1 VIGKSL
7 AVEWVDFARANTVS
21 PGFIESGLT
30 GAVSEDIKDTLREK
44 TPIKLVISYYTTLP
58 ISSEYLFLDSTN
70 NYTLRRIGDLY
81 EMKGAYLYLASDA
94 SSFVTGTDIVADGG
108 YRLW

>member
-1 VIGKSL
+1 MILGKSL
-7 AVEWVDFARANTVS
+7 AVEWVEFARANTVS

-30 GAVSEDIKDTLREK
+30 GAVSEEIKESLREK
-44 TPIKLVISYYTTLP
+44 TPLQC
-58 ISSEYLFLDSTN
+58 
-70 NYTLRRIGDLY
+70 IGDLA

-94 SSFVTGTDIVADGG
+94 SSFTTGTDIVSDGG